1 MQQDSPPKT
10 RFIDRLPYKTI
21 TAVVITGVVCS
32 AGSATASSLIT
43 SAQIKDGTIANRD
56 IRSGTIAEERLDGEL
71 RAKINRLP
79 QNGRDGSNGSNGS
92 SGTNGAKGDRGD
104 RGENGRDGKDGRDGT
119 NLPPDFHVSNKS
131 VGVTASGVVFG
142 PYADGGAQGG
152 SVLYTG
158 KAGTKL
164 KDIGHLAYKASWDN
178 AEKNDVGVPYLRL
191 FLENG
196 KHVIFSPNTQPEK
209 ATEPGVLHK
218 WDVDGGTVRY
228 NDDAGFGTDM
238 SWKQLVAEHGDEAIS
253 RIGVTVGYSA
263 GTNLT
268 GTLRS
273 LEVNDK
279 SWTFGA

>member
-1 MQQDSPPKT
+1 MQDSTLKT
-10 RFIDRLPYKTI
+10 RFINRLPYKTI

-56 IRSGTIAEERLDGEL
+56 IRSGTISEERLDGAL

-92 SGTNGAKGDRGD
+92 HGAKGDRGD

-142 PYADGGAQGG
+142 PYADGGAQGC
-152 SVLYTG
+152 SALYSG
-158 KAGTKL
+158 KVGTKL
-164 KDIGHLAYKASWDN
+164 KDVRHLAYKASWDN
-178 AEKNDVGVPYLRL
+178 SEKNDVGVPYLRL

-209 ATEPGVLHK
+209 ATEPDVLNE
-218 WDVDGGTVRY
+218 WNVRRR
-228 NDDAGFGTDM
+228 DRPLQRRRGLRRGHDLGSSSSPSTATRR
-238 SWKQLVAEHGDEAIS
+238 S
-253 RIGVTVGYSA
+253 RASGSPSA
-263 GTNLT
+263 TSPGRGWTA